1 MMGAAIATV
10 AAYTVM
16 FVGMAWW
23 AQRIFPVPYQWR
35 RVATAAAAGVGLA
48 VAGKLVGGG
57 LAARDRADPRL
68 PARAPAARLLPP
80 GRAEA
85 AARARRPRLSDASAR
100 PGRRARRRDRRR
112 TRAPRR
118 PRRQAR

>member
-23 AQRIFPVPYQWR
+23 SQRVFRVPYQWR

-57 LAARDRADPRL
+57 LAVAVGLIVAYPLVLLPLGFYL
-68 PARAPAARLLPP
+68 PAERGACGRSSPPLDDAA
-80 GRAEA
+80 
-85 AARARRPRLSDASAR
+85 
-100 PGRRARRRDRRR
+100 
-112 TRAPRR
+112 
-118 PRRQAR
+118 